1 MVVDASTGRG
11 AARADG
17 YDPRDAE
24 RFVAETHRSERNDF
38 ARDRARVL
46 HSAALRRLAAK
57 TQVLSPA
64 STADFAR
71 NRLTHSLEVAQVGR
85 ELATALGVSEDVVDT
100 ACLSHDLGH
109 PPFGH
114 NGERA
119 LNEWA
124 EHIGG
129 FEGNAQSLRI
139 LTRLEAKVLDAD
151 DRSVGLNLTRASLD
165 ATCKYPWTVDS
176 PVPDPGGRLKF
187 GVYPEDE
194 AVFRWMRQGAP
205 GRLRCIEAEIMD
217 LSDDIGYSVHDFE
230 DAIVNGYVDVSQ
242 LSDPREHDALL
253 GRIQQW
259 VGYDF
264 TRDELADA
272 LYRLASQSMWLES
285 FDRSRRDLA
294 RLKNLTSDLIGR
306 FARASVSATREAYAG
321 PALVRYNAH
330 VVVPRVIEVE
340 IAVLKG
346 IMGQAIVTIEARKGV
361 YKEQRRVLKRLADV
375 LWSTDALWSAGA
387 DVLEPAFAADFV
399 DATSDAERARVI
411 VDQIA
416 SLTDQSAIDW
426 HNRLV
431 GEIDPA
437 EVGIWTPR
445 HARHPRPG
453 AHGSAERQAVVEGVG

>member
-1 MVVDASTGRG
+1 V
-11 AARADG
+11 AADPG
-17 YDPRDAE
+17 YDARDSE
-24 RFVAETHRSERNDF
+24 RFISETHRSERNDF
-38 ARDRARVL
+38 SRDRARVL

-119 LNEWA
+119 LNDWA
-124 EHIGG
+124 SDIGG

-139 LTRLEAKVLDAD
+139 LTRLEAKVLDD
-151 DRSVGLNLTRASLD
+151 DGHSVGLNLTRASLD

-176 PVPDPGGRLKF
+176 PVPDAGGRLKF

-194 AVFRWMRQGAP
+194 AVFRWVRDGVP
-205 GRLRCIEAEIMD
+205 GRRRCIEAEIMD

-230 DAIVNGYVDVSQ
+230 DAIVNGYLDVAQ
-242 LSDPREHDALL
+242 LSDPIEHHPLV

-259 VGYDF
+259 VGYDY
-264 TRDELADA
+264 TREELADA
-272 LYRLASQSMWLES
+272 LYRLTRQPMWLKT

-306 FARASVSATREAYAG
+306 FARASVAATREAHAG
-321 PALVRYNAH
+321 PQLARYAAH
-330 VVVPRVIEVE
+330 VVVPRVVETE

-346 IMGQAIVTIEARKGV
+346 IMGQAIVTIDARKGV
-361 YKEQRRVLKRLADV
+361 YKEQRKVLTRLADA

-387 DVLEPAFAADFV
+387 DVLEPAFTADFL
-399 DATSDAERARVI
+399 DAGTDAERARVV
-411 VDQIA
+411 VDQVA
-416 SLTDQSAIDW
+416 SLTDQTAVDW

-437 EVGIWTPR
+437 EVGIWSPR
-445 HARHPRPG
+445 SARTGVRHRPAPR
-453 AHGSAERQAVVEGVG
+453 VVAEGVR